1 MTRKSIK
8 TRAQETVVAAAK
20 SAAEG
25 TKTLT
30 GELANAAAAAAVS
43 GRGYG
48 YGCAGVAWDKVA
60 TAIGAKKPRSRTK
73 KKVAKKVASKKRTTL
88 KKKANKRKASRSSA
102 KKKRL

>member
-8 TRAQETVVAAAK
+8 ARAQETVVAAAK

-43 GRGYG
+43 
-48 YGCAGVAWDKVA
+48 AAATATAAPGVVWDKVA
-60 TAIGAKKPRSRTK
+60 TAIGAKKPRSRAK

-88 KKKANKRKASRSSA
+88 EKKANIRKASRSSP